1 MLCNTLLI
9 HAYILSLQYYIII
22 PQSVLMQCFTVYS
35 LHCNSTTFMYSAY
48 VAIICFFSPEG
59 EDLSLLLSSKA
70 KAKIFSMSITSPNI
84 QGGHMLYIL

>member
-1 MLCNTLLI
+1 
-9 HAYILSLQYYIII
+9 
-22 PQSVLMQCFTVYS
+22 
-35 LHCNSTTFMYSAY
+35 MYSAY
-48 VAIICFFSPEG
+48 VAIICFFFPEG